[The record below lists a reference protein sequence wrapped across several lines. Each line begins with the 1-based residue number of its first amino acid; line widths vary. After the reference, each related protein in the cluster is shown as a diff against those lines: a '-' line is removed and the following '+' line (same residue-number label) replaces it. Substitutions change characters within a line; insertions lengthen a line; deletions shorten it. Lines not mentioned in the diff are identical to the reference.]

1 MSSSARQN
9 HNDPVLRARDL
20 ICERDDRL
28 LFRDLQL
35 TLTDGSALRIAGRNG
50 TGKTTLMRGLV
61 GLNILL
67 EGSIDW
73 RQTDASPWLYV
84 GHRPGISAHLTVLEN
99 LRFLAR
105 LRGLDPDQAAL
116 RQALA
121 AVDLQA
127 FDDSPGQQL
136 SAGQQRRVLLA
147 MLYLPG
153 LPDCWVLDEPFTAL
167 DKQGVLALEHHLGA
181 HCAKGGSLL
190 FSTHHE
196 PTVFDYA
203 TVTLGEHMT
212 EGAT

>member
-1 MSSSARQN
+1 MSSSNPQN
-9 HNDPVLRARDL
+9 PSDPVLRARDL

-116 RQALA
+116 RQALE

-181 HCAKGGSLL
+181 HCAQGGSLL

-196 PTVFDYA
+196 PTVFDYE
-203 TVTLGEHMT
+203 TVTLGEHTT